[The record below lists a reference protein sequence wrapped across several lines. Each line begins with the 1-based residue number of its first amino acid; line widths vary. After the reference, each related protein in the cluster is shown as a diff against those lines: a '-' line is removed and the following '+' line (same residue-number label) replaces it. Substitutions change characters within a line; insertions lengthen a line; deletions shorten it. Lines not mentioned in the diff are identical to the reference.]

1 MKPLKLIILV
11 KIINYSVNS
20 LTQILV
26 STIHIKFTKPIGLL
40 LKRSL
45 KFKSWLVTYKPTGEE
60 FSSLSDDSRSCM
72 VAEDFGNIAV
82 GNHRKTVL
90 HNGSVQ
96 VGSFGK

>member
-1 MKPLKLIILV
+1 
-11 KIINYSVNS
+11 
-20 LTQILV
+20 
-26 STIHIKFTKPIGLL
+26 
-40 LKRSL
+40 
-45 KFKSWLVTYKPTGEE
+45 
-60 FSSLSDDSRSCM
+60 M